1 MPSAWQV
8 VDGWELLLHGELMLK
23 PIVFPSPNKRHKAIL
38 TQIGEVEAD
47 HVYYS
52 LSIDGFPHSFVDR
65 VFGKDC
71 LWSPESRFLVVQE
84 WKETDE
90 AGTPKFC
97 QLLIID
103 VLARRECII
112 ANVEGAKGNIL
123 PESFIGESLMY
134 TVIYYGQF
142 GMTKSF
148 ESKFQ
153 YLNGWQTIK

>member
-1 MPSAWQV
+1 M
-8 VDGWELLLHGELMLK
+8 K
-23 PIVFPSPNKRHKAIL
+23 NPIVFPSPNKKYNAAL
-38 TQIGEVEAD
+38 SLIGEIQ
-47 HVYYS
+47 HSLGYYT
-52 LSIDGFPHSFVDR
+52 LSIDKLPLLFANR
-65 VFGKDC
+65 VFGKVC

-84 WKETDE
+84 WKEIDE
-90 AGTPKFC
+90 AGAPKFC

-103 VLARRECII
+103 VLASRECVI
-112 ANVEGAKGNIL
+112 ANVEVAKGAIL

-148 ESKFQ
+148 ESRFQ

>member
-1 MPSAWQV
+1 MQ
-8 VDGWELLLHGELMLK
+8 K
-23 PIVFPSPNKRHKAIL
+23 PIVLPSPNKKHKAIL
-38 TQIGEVEAD
+38 TLIGEVQTD
-47 HVYYS
+47 PGYYS

-65 VFGKDC
+65 VFGMAC

-84 WKETDE
+84 WKETNE
-90 AGTPKFC
+90 AGTPNYC

-134 TVIYYGQF
+134 KVIYYGQF

>member
-1 MPSAWQV
+1 MQ
-8 VDGWELLLHGELMLK
+8 K
-23 PIVFPSPNKRHKAIL
+23 PLIFPSPNKKHKAIL
-38 TQIGEVEAD
+38 TRKSEAQTD
-47 HVYYS
+47 PNYYS
-52 LSIDGFPHSFVDR
+52 LSIDGFPSSLVDR
-65 VFGKDC
+65 VFGEVC

-90 AGTPKFC
+90 SGTPHYC
-97 QLLIID
+97 ELLIID
-103 VLARRECII
+103 VLARRECVI
-112 ANVEGAKGNIL
+112 ANVEGTKGNIL

-153 YLNGWQTIK
+153 YLNGWQIIK